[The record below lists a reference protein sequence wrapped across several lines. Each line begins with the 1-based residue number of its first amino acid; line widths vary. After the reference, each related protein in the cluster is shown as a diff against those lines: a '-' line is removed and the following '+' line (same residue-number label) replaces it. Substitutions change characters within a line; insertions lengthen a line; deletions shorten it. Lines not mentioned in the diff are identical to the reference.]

1 MKPYRLYSA
10 EELAADALFIQWVQ
24 QPDDAE
30 VASFWQN
37 WLDQYPHCPPSIELA
52 RRYLACLNDLPVQ
65 QLTPDEVARI
75 WERVRQTLKNQQ
87 G

>member
-10 EELAADALFIQWVQ
+10 EELATDALFMQWVHE
-24 QPDDAE
+24 PDDAE
-30 VASFWQN
+30 VAGFWN
-37 WLDQYPHCPPSIELA
+37 TWLHQHPQCQPSVELA
-52 RRYLACLNDLPVQ
+52 RRYLACLHELPPQ

-75 WERVRQTLKNQQ
+75 WERVRQTLKNQR